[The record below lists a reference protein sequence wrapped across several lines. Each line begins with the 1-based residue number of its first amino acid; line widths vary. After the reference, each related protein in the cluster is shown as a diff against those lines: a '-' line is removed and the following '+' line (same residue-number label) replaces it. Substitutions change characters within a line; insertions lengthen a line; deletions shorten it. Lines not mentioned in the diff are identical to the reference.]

1 MDKFKFKSIFLHQET
16 NTTRIKIQSFIVPE
30 NQHNYNPIWGFF
42 WTQNQHNWSQIWGLF
57 SCTRKPT
64 QLQSSLRVSLLH
76 QGINTIT
83 IQFEGFLGGET
94 PTQLESKFRAFL
106 HQKTNTTRIKI
117 QDFFAL
123 ENPYWL
129 NSNLR
134 YGSSLTHQWTDTKHF
149 SSTFSPSSASHHG
162 ALSSAKEIHSAS
174 KTKLVLRNFWQ
185 GNWAPKPNWCSEIS
199 CKETGHQNQI
209 GVQKFLAKNFGTKT
223 KLVFRNFWQRNGY
236 HGRESK

>member
-1 MDKFKFKSIFLHQET
+1 MDKFKFKSIFLHKET
-16 NTTRIKIQSFIVPE
+16 NTTRIKIQSFIAP
-30 NQHNYNPIWGFF
+30 
-42 WTQNQHNWSQIWGLF
+42 QNQHNWSQTWGLY

-64 QLQSSLRVSLLH
+64 QLQSSLRASLLH

-106 HQKTNTTRIKI
+106 QQKTNATRIKI

-123 ENPYWL
+123 ENQYWL

-149 SSTFSPSSASHHG
+149 SSTFSPSSASYDG
-162 ALSSAKEIHSAS
+162 ALSSAKEIHSAAKS
-174 KTKLVLRNFWQ
+174 KLVLRNFWQ

-199 CKETGHQNQI
+199 CK
-209 GVQKFLAKNFGTKT
+209 
-223 KLVFRNFWQRNGY
+223 
-236 HGRESK
+236 

>member
-16 NTTRIKIQSFIVPE
+16 NTTTIQFEGSFGPKTNTTDLKFE
-30 NQHNYNPIWGFF
+30 GFF
-42 WTQNQHNWSQIWGLF
+42 F
-57 SCTRKPT
+57 CTRKPT
-64 QLQSSLRVSLLH
+64 QLQSSLRASLLH

-83 IQFEGFLGGET
+83 IQFEGFLEGET

-106 HQKTNTTRIKI
+106 HQKPNTTRIKI

-123 ENPYWL
+123 ENQYWL

-149 SSTFSPSSASHHG
+149 SCTFSPSSASYHG
-162 ALSSAKEIHSAS
+162 VLLSAKEIHSAV
-174 KTKLVLRNFWQ
+174 KTKLLLRNFWQ
-185 GNWAPKPNWCSEIS
+185 ENWAPKPNWCSEIS

-209 GVQKFLAKNFGTKT
+209 GVPKFLVKNFGTKT